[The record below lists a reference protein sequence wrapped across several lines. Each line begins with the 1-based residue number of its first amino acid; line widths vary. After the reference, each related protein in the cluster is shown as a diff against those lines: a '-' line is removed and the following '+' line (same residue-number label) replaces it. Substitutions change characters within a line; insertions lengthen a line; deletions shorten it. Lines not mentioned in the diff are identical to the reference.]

1 MKKIIVMGVAMLAAV
16 LSGCGTGSKV
26 AEQAG
31 TTAPAETAASAAQE
45 TRKEPAAAARTPIT
59 IPQGTQLKIRTTT
72 ALSTNSHKAGDS
84 FQASLSEPL
93 VIGTTVIAPKGATVK
108 GIVASSDPGGR
119 VKGRA
124 SIGIRLTAVEAAPG
138 EPLAIETT
146 PYVREAPGTKKQD
159 AVKVGVGSGAGAAIG
174 AIAGGGT
181 GAAIGAI
188 AGAGAG
194 TGVVLATRGAP
205 ATIASESVIAFRL
218 RNPVTVARSN

>member
-31 TTAPAETAASAAQE
+31 ATAPAETTASAAQE